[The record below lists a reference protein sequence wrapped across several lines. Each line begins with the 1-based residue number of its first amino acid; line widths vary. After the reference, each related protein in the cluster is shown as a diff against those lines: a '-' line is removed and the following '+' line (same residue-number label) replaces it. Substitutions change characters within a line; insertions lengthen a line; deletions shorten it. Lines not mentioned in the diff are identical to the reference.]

1 MTSTLVSA
9 CWKGSSTTGLCLLKQ
24 HAKTTSHVGSTER
37 FPFCPRYGPALK
49 RNQPSVILLFDM
61 QLEGDAFSEPPTLV
75 CSRISRRTIAPDKA
89 STRTYSEVIM
99 MRTHQLLNKISSKE
113 ADRQSMYISRSQ
125 TTLKASRVV
134 VPNIRQILTAGLQL
148 ITVTTST
155 IKVPVRMVSP
165 QNRLPCR

>member
-1 MTSTLVSA
+1 
-9 CWKGSSTTGLCLLKQ
+9 
-24 HAKTTSHVGSTER
+24 
-37 FPFCPRYGPALK
+37 
-49 RNQPSVILLFDM
+49 
-61 QLEGDAFSEPPTLV
+61 LV